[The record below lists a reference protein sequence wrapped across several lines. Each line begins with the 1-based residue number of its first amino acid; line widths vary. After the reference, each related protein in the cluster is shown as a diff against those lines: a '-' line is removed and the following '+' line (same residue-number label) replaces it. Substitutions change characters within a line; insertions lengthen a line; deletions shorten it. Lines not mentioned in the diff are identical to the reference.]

1 MDSKFIKAVL
11 LQFSGIVGAGIFALP
26 YFLYNSNFFF
36 STIGMFLIATITA
49 IVNIFYVQV
58 ICNTKGD
65 HQLPGYANK
74 YLGKKFKYITAVSLI
89 FSGLGAVLAYIKFG
103 SSCITVLFPMSNIFS
118 VSIFLLLI
126 ITGYLIKIKG
136 IKTILDY
143 LPFLLVFIAFL
154 LLQITLNSS
163 LPEIYP
169 KIFNLSFFGICVF
182 ALSGFT
188 VIPEM
193 EEMLRGEDKIES
205 KLSQASIIGLF
216 LALLVYFIFS
226 YSIIKL
232 SGLAL
237 TEDSVTGLVGTSY
250 FLAWIV
256 SVFGLFATFK
266 GAVNFMGVF
275 HEVFYR
281 DFRLTGIISTL
292 LSVMLPIISLLFF
305 NLSFSSILGWVG
317 AGSIFVSVV
326 IICLMILKL
335 KKSYWMFALVAL
347 ILIVFMI
354 GFVSMI

>member
-1 MDSKFIKAVL
+1 MNSKFIRAVL

-36 STIGMFLIATITA
+36 STIGMFLIAIITA

-58 ICNTKGD
+58 ICATKGD
-65 HQLPGYANK
+65 HQLSGYADK

-89 FSGLGAVLAYIKFG
+89 FSGLGAILAYIKFG
-103 SSCITVLFPMSNIFS
+103 SSFITILFPMSGVFS
-118 VSIFLLLI
+118 VMIFLLLI
-126 ITGYLIKIKG
+126 IIGYLVKIKR

-154 LLQITLNSS
+154 LLQITLRNS

-169 KIFNLSFFGICVF
+169 KIFNLSFFGVCVF

-188 VIPEM
+188 IIPEM
-193 EEMLRGEDKIES
+193 EEMLRGENKIQV
-205 KLSQASIIGLF
+205 KLSMATIIGLF
-216 LALLVYFIFS
+216 LALFVYFIFS

-237 TEDSVTGLVGTSY
+237 TEDSVTGLTETSY

-256 SVFGLFATFK
+256 SVFGLLATFK

-275 HEVFYR
+275 HEIFYR
-281 DFRLTGIISTL
+281 DFKLTGIVSTFL
-292 LSVMLPIISLLFF
+292 AVILPIISLLFF

-326 IICLMILKL
+326 IICLMILRI
-335 KKSYWMFALVAL
+335 KKSYWIISLVSL
-347 ILIVFMI
+347 ILAVFMI
-354 GFVSMI
+354 GFISMI

>member
-1 MDSKFIKAVL
+1 MDSKFIRAIL
-11 LQFSGIVGAGIFALP
+11 LQFSGTVGAGIFALP

-36 STIGMFLIATITA
+36 SVMGMFLIAIVTA

-65 HQLPGYANK
+65 HQLPGYAEK

-89 FSGLGAVLAYIKFG
+89 FSGFGAVLAYIKFG
-103 SSCITVLFPMSNIFS
+103 SNCITILFPMGKVFS
-118 VSIFLLLI
+118 VGIFLLLI
-126 ITGYLIKIKG
+126 IVGYLIKIKK

-143 LPFLLVFIAFL
+143 LPFLLVFIAFW
-154 LLQITLNSS
+154 LLQITLRSS

-169 KIFNLSFFGICVF
+169 QIFNLSFFGVCVF

-193 EEMLRGEDKIES
+193 EEILRGENKIRM
-205 KLSQASIIGLF
+205 KLSMATIIGLF
-216 LALLVYFIFS
+216 LAVLVYFIFS
-226 YSIIKL
+226 YSVIKL

-237 TEDSVTGLVGTSY
+237 TEDSVTGLAGTSY

-256 SVFGLFATFK
+256 SIFGLFATFK

-281 DFRLTGIISTL
+281 DFKTTQTVAT
-292 LSVMLPIISLLFF
+292 VMAVILPIASLLFF
-305 NLSFSSILGWVG
+305 NLSFSSILGWLG

-335 KKSYWMFALVAL
+335 KKSYWIITLVTL
-347 ILIVFMI
+347 ILLVFVF